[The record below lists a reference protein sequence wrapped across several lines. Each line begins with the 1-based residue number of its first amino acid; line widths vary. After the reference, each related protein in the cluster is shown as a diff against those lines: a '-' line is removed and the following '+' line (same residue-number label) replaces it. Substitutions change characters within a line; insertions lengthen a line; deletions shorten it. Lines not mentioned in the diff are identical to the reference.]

1 MAIDFH
7 THLFTPE
14 IVASRATGMADP
26 AFAAL
31 YANKR
36 AKIVG
41 HDGLLAGMDD
51 AGINSAVVMGFP
63 WTDED
68 LRRRQNDHF
77 AELARI
83 ELGVL
88 FFFGSVPMD
97 PATTSEEIDGAVRLL
112 REQGMYGI
120 GEIAYYGSGLTE
132 AAASHLRSVLAA
144 ADTHGMP
151 VCLHVNEP
159 LGHRYAGK
167 ISNDFGRLYDVIAD
181 HPAVTIVL
189 SHWGGG
195 VLFYELMPEVR
206 KAFARVYY
214 DTAASPLIYDNRI
227 YASAVSLV
235 GSGKIILGS
244 DYPLTG
250 FARYIA
256 PIKKLTD
263 ARDRDTILRDNAR
276 RVLGLIE

>member
-1 MAIDFH
+1 
-7 THLFTPE
+7 
-14 IVASRATGMADP
+14 
-26 AFAAL
+26 
-31 YANKR
+31 
-36 AKIVG
+36 
-41 HDGLLAGMDD
+41 
-51 AGINSAVVMGFP
+51 
-63 WTDED
+63 
-68 LRRRQNDHF
+68 
-77 AELARI
+77 
-83 ELGVL
+83 
-88 FFFGSVPMD
+88 
-97 PATTSEEIDGAVRLL
+97 
-112 REQGMYGI
+112 
-120 GEIAYYGSGLTE
+120 
-132 AAASHLRSVLAA
+132 
-144 ADTHGMP
+144 
-151 VCLHVNEP
+151 
-159 LGHRYAGK
+159 
-167 ISNDFGRLYDVIAD
+167 
-181 HPAVTIVL
+181 
-189 SHWGGG
+189 GGG